1 MYWILSLIFNKWNIL
16 EVYIMYK
23 IKLKCIIRWIDLV
36 RKKDLLKS
44 IEIRLKKINK
54 N

>member
-1 MYWILSLIFNKWNIL
+1 MK
-16 EVYIMYK
+16 YIRGIYK

-36 RKKDLLKS
+36 RNKDLLKS

>member
-1 MYWILSLIFNKWNIL
+1 MK
-16 EVYIMYK
+16 YIRGIYK
-23 IKLKCIIRWIDLV
+23 IKLKCIIIRWIDLV
-36 RKKDLLKS
+36 RNKDLLKS